1 MDERQQ
7 LLAAVEAFCAREGM
21 APTTF
26 GRKAL
31 GDGRFVGR
39 LRDGRKVRETTLARA
54 RQFLADHEAVAASEG
69 TGAADAS
76 AAQTAG
82 SDKSDQK
89 GAFRF
94 YDNRQK
100 YLMFV
105 NTCSEKWAVAERAG
119 LELGLVHPRPPA
131 LRVFDA
137 GMGDGTVLTGVMR
150 QMHRRFPTMPFYIV
164 GKEISVEDVRLG
176 LEKMPDRLFEHP
188 ATVLVMTNMHYSEA
202 PALQPRSMQA
212 ASTLNWMEIPLSGNT
227 SHEFHEQIADL
238 QPTLADTWRVR
249 PSPKTGNPLYV
260 RASVL
265 VLYREDH
272 KFLLDPVIP
281 RPGRASDGY
290 DLVIA
295 SQPYRARMPA
305 DFKVRKVLAPLAR
318 SLGPGG
324 RLLCIQSHGGDP
336 GMEIIRKIWPDEQPF
351 QTDRH
356 MLLKALKAEI
366 GKNRRNLN
374 YNAYSDRRAIFR
386 YDMHT
391 LPTEIEG
398 SSIGT
403 STLFAAWNAAIY
415 VAQIEDARLEGV
427 VADGSYL
434 DATRSVLSN
443 RGGLW
448 FYDESFVVS
457 RRRD

>member
-1 MDERQQ
+1 MVERQQ
-7 LLAAVEAFCAREGM
+7 LLAAIEEFCEREGM
-21 APTTF
+21 APAAF
-26 GRKAL
+26 GREAM
-31 GDGRFVGR
+31 GDGTFVER
-39 LRDGRKVRETTLARA
+39 LREGRRMRTATLARA
-54 RQFLADHEAVAASEG
+54 RQFLDDRTPGAQADGKDAPGDAPREEG
-69 TGAADAS
+69 G
-76 AAQTAG
+76 G
-82 SDKSDQK
+82 ENG

-119 LELGLVHPRPPA
+119 MELGNVHPRPPA

-150 QMHRRFPTMPFYIV
+150 QMHRRYPTMPFYIV

-188 ATVLVMTNMHYSEA
+188 ATVLVVTNLHYTEA
-202 PALQPRSMQA
+202 PSLTPRSMQA
-212 ASTLNWMEIPLSGNT
+212 AATLNWMEIPLSGNT
-227 SHEFHEQIADL
+227 SHEFHEQIAAL
-238 QPTLADTWRVR
+238 QPTLAETWRVR
-249 PSPKTGNPLYV
+249 ASPKTGNPLYV

-272 KFLLDPVIP
+272 RFLLDQVIP

-295 SQPYRARMPA
+295 SQPYRARMPI
-305 DFKVRKVLAPLAR
+305 DFKVRRVLAPLAR
-318 SLGPGG
+318 SLAPGG
-324 RLLCIQSHGGDP
+324 RLLCIQSHGRDP
-336 GMEIIRKIWPDEQPF
+336 GIEIIRKIWPDEQPF

-366 GKNRRNLN
+366 GKSQRDLN

-434 DATRSVLSN
+434 EATREVLSTY
-443 RGGLW
+443 GGLW
-448 FYDESFVVS
+448 FHDESFVVA
-457 RRRD
+457 RRRH

>member
-7 LLAAVEAFCAREGM
+7 LLAQVEGFCKREGM

-31 GDGRFVGR
+31 GDGRFVAR
-39 LRDGRKVRETTLARA
+39 LRAGGRVRATTLDKVRR
-54 RQFLADHEAVAASEG
+54 FLADHAPDGS
-69 TGAADAS
+69 
-76 AAQTAG
+76 AG
-82 SDKSDQK
+82 SDEK

-105 NTCSEKWAVAERAG
+105 NTCSEKWVVSERSG
-119 LELGLVHPRPPA
+119 MELGLVHPRPPA

-150 QMHRRFPTMPFYIV
+150 QMHRRFPTFPFYVV

-202 PALQPRSMQA
+202 PSLTPRSMQA
-212 ASTLNWMEIPLSGNT
+212 ASTLNWMEIPLAGNT
-227 SHEFHEQIADL
+227 SHEFHEQIAAL
-238 QPTLADTWRVR
+238 QPTLAETWRVR
-249 PSPKTGNPLYV
+249 PSAKTGNPLYV

-290 DLVIA
+290 DLIIA

-305 DFKVRKVLAPLAR
+305 SFKVQKVLAPLAR
-318 SLGPGG
+318 SLAPGG
-324 RLLCIQSHGGDP
+324 RLLCIQSWGRDP
-336 GMEIIRKIWPDEQPF
+336 GLEIIHRIWPEEQPF
-351 QTDRH
+351 GTDRH
-356 MLLKALKAEI
+356 MLLKALKEEI
-366 GKNRRNLN
+366 GKSRRDLN
-374 YNAYSDRRAIFR
+374 YNAYSDKRAIFR

-434 DATRSVLSN
+434 DATREVLSK

-448 FYDESFVVS
+448 FHDESFVVS
-457 RRRD
+457 RRRS

>member
-1 MDERQQ
+1 MDERRQ
-7 LLAAVEAFCAREGM
+7 LLAAIEDFCAREGM
-21 APTTF
+21 APTAF
-26 GRKAL
+26 GRKAM
-31 GDGRFVGR
+31 GDGRLVAR
-39 LRDGRKVRETTLARA
+39 LRNGRQVRAATLARV
-54 RQFLADHEAVAASEG
+54 RQFLADHASAASEG
-69 TGAADAS
+69 AAS
-76 AAQTAG
+76 AAGSTEPPAKAAG
-82 SDKSDQK
+82 EDEK

-119 LELGLVHPRPPA
+119 LELGYVHPRPPA

-281 RPGRASDGY
+281 RPGRASEGY

-295 SQPYRARMPA
+295 SQPYRARMPI
-305 DFKVRKVLAPLAR
+305 DFKVKKVLAPLAR
-318 SLGPGG
+318 CLGAGG

-336 GMEIIRKIWPDEQPF
+336 GLEIIHKIWPDEQPF

-356 MLLKALKAEI
+356 VLLKALKEEI
-366 GKNRRNLN
+366 GKSRRDLKF
-374 YNAYSDRRAIFR
+374 NAYSDKRAVFR

-434 DATRSVLSN
+434 DTTRNVLSA

>member
-7 LLAAVEAFCAREGM
+7 LLAAIESFCEREGM
-21 APTTF
+21 APAAF
-26 GRKAL
+26 GRKAM

-39 LRDGRKVRETTLARA
+39 LRDGRQVRAATLAKA
-54 RQFLADHEAVAASEG
+54 RQFLADYAPNDGEAAA
-69 TGAADAS
+69 AAGRP
-76 AAQTAG
+76 AG
-82 SDKSDQK
+82 PAGDDEK

-105 NTCSEKWAVAERAG
+105 NTCSEKWVVSERAG
-119 LELGLVHPRPPA
+119 MELGLVHPRPPA

-137 GMGDGTVLTGVMR
+137 GMGDGTVLIGVMR
-150 QMHRRFPTMPFYIV
+150 QMHRRFPTFPFYVV
-164 GKEISVEDVRLG
+164 GKEISVEDVRLC

-188 ATVLVMTNMHYSEA
+188 ATVLVVTNMHYSEA
-202 PALQPRSMQA
+202 PSLQPRSMQA
-212 ASTLNWMEIPLSGNT
+212 AATLNWIETPLSGNT
-227 SHEFHEQIADL
+227 SHEFHEQIAAL
-238 QPTLADTWRVR
+238 QPTLAETWRVR
-249 PSPKTGNPLYV
+249 QSPKTGNPLYA

-290 DLVIA
+290 DLIIA

-305 DFKVRKVLAPLAR
+305 KFKVQKVLAPLSR
-318 SLGPGG
+318 SLAPGG

-336 GMEIIRKIWPDEQPF
+336 GLKIVQKIWPDEQPF
-351 QTDRH
+351 RTDRH
-356 MLLKALKAEI
+356 VLLKALKDEI
-366 GKNRRNLN
+366 GKSRRDLR
-374 YNAYSDRRAIFR
+374 YNAYSDRRALFR

-415 VAQIEDARLEGV
+415 VAQIEDARLESV

-434 DATRSVLSN
+434 DATREVLSAH
-443 RGGLW
+443 GGLW

-457 RRRD
+457 RRRA

>member
-7 LLAAVEAFCAREGM
+7 LLAAIDEFCGRAEM

-31 GDGRFVGR
+31 GDGRFVDR
-39 LRDGRKVRETTLARA
+39 LRDGRQVRAATLDRV
-54 RQFLADHEAVAASEG
+54 RRFLVENALATSPDSSAGGPAAP
-69 TGAADAS
+69 
-76 AAQTAG
+76 AG
-82 SDKSDQK
+82 SDEK

-100 YLMFV
+100 V
-105 NTCSEKWAVAERAG
+105 SDVRQHTAARSGWSRSAPGWSSASSTPSRRRSGSSTRAWATARCSPG
-119 LELGLVHPRPPA
+119 
-131 LRVFDA
+131 F
-137 GMGDGTVLTGVMR
+137 MR
-150 QMHRRFPTMPFYIV
+150 NMHRRFPTFPFYVV
-164 GKEISVEDVRLG
+164 GKEISVEDVRLC

-188 ATVLVMTNMHYSEA
+188 ATVLVVTNMHYSEA
-202 PALQPRSMQA
+202 PSLTPRSMQA
-212 ASTLNWMEIPLSGNT
+212 AATLNWIERPLSGNT
-227 SHEFHEQIADL
+227 AHEFHEQIAAL

-249 PSPKTGNPLYV
+249 PSEKTGNPLYV

-272 KFLLDPVIP
+272 RFLLDPVIP
-281 RPGRASDGY
+281 RPGRASEGY
-290 DLVIA
+290 DLIIA
-295 SQPYRARMPA
+295 SQPYRARMPSE
-305 DFKVRKVLAPLAR
+305 FKVQKVLAPLSR
-318 SLGPGG
+318 SLAPGG
-324 RLLCIQSHGGDP
+324 RLLCIQSYGRDP
-336 GMEIIRKIWPDEQPF
+336 GLEIIHRIWPNEQPF
-351 QTDRH
+351 QADRH
-356 MLLKALKAEI
+356 VLLKALKAEI
-366 GKNRRNLN
+366 GKSQRDLN

-398 SSIGT
+398 STIGT

-434 DATRSVLSN
+434 DATRAVLSE

-448 FYDESFVVS
+448 FQDESFIVS
-457 RRRD
+457 RRRR

>member
-1 MDERQQ
+1 MDERRQ
-7 LLAAVEAFCAREGM
+7 LLAAIEDFCAREGM
-21 APTTF
+21 APAAF
-26 GRKAL
+26 GRKAM
-31 GDGRFVGR
+31 GDGRLVDR
-39 LRDGRKVRETTLARA
+39 LRNGRRVRAATLARV
-54 RQFLADHEAVAASEG
+54 RRFLADRASAESEG
-69 TGAADAS
+69 AAPA
-76 AAQTAG
+76 AG
-82 SDKSDQK
+82 STGRQAEAAGEEQK

-105 NTCSEKWAVAERAG
+105 NTCSEKWVVSERAG
-119 LELGLVHPRPPA
+119 MELGLVHPRPPA

-150 QMHRRFPTMPFYIV
+150 QMHRRFPTMPFYVV
-164 GKEISVEDVRLG
+164 GKEISVEDVRLC

-188 ATVLVMTNMHYSEA
+188 ATVLVVTNMHYSEA

-227 SHEFHEQIADL
+227 SHEFHEQIASL

-281 RPGRASDGY
+281 RPGRASEGY

-295 SQPYRARMPA
+295 SQPYRARMPT
-305 DFKVRKVLAPLAR
+305 DFKVQKVLAPLAR

-336 GMEIIRKIWPDEQPF
+336 GIEIIRKIWPDEQPF
-351 QTDRH
+351 RSDRH
-356 MLLKALKAEI
+356 VLLKALKEEI
-366 GKNRRNLN
+366 GKNRRDLKF
-374 YNAYSDRRAIFR
+374 NAYSDKRAVFR

-434 DATRSVLSN
+434 DATRAVLTE